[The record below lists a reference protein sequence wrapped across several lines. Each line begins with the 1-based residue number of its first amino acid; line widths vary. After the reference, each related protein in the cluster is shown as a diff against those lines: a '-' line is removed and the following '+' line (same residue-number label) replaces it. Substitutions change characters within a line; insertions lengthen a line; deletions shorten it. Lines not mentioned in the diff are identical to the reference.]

1 MKLKRFLI
9 VGFSLALLLASSNA
23 LSSSISRQQFSIG
36 YPSVVCPP
44 TLNGLASQVSVGSR
58 STKIHRVGS
67 TSAKF
72 VKSKALRFPIPTD
85 PILVDAQG
93 TTPLVWQSRQG
104 SWAGGS
110 ICSTPA
116 ASQWF
121 VGGSADITARGKLI
135 LVNSGLS
142 ESVADVNVW
151 SGTSPANSK
160 AVSVKANSFELL
172 GLDTLAPG
180 ESSIVIR
187 VVSRSG
193 RLNAFVADERGK
205 GLRTLGGDLVSPGV
219 SPAKQLFIP
228 AIPLQP
234 KIKNAPAQQLRLLA
248 PGDAD
253 ANVSVEVISGDGRF
267 TPVGFDDIT
276 VKKGQVMNFPLS
288 PSLASSV
295 YGVRINSDEPIVAG
309 VYANVGKDFVW
320 SSSVPALTPFTIAM
334 TGMSP
339 LLVFVGD
346 NINVELELSVAGGKK
361 VRKSIQGN
369 DIAFWRVPENARN
382 LSFIRVSANT
392 YGSALQASVNGF
404 GSIPLVAGSV
414 LTKSAIPT
422 ANIRVLNP

>member
-1 MKLKRFLI
+1 M
-9 VGFSLALLLASSNA
+9 S
-23 LSSSISRQQFSIG
+23 
-36 YPSVVCPP
+36 YPSVVCPS
-44 TLNGLASQVSVGSR
+44 TLKGLASQVSVGSR

-93 TTPLVWQSRQG
+93 TTPVVWQSRQG

-110 ICSTPA
+110 ICSSPA

-151 SGTSPANSK
+151 SGTSPVNSK
-160 AVSVKANSFELL
+160 AVSVKANSYELL

-180 ESSIVIR
+180 ESSIVIK

-193 RLNAFVADERGK
+193 RLNAFVVDERGK

-234 KIKNAPAQQLRLLA
+234 KVKNAPAQQLRLLA

-267 TPVGFDDIT
+267 TPVGFDNIT

-346 NINVELELSVAGGKK
+346 DIKVELELSVVGGKK
-361 VRKSIQGN
+361 VSKSIQGN
-369 DIAFWRVPENARN
+369 DIAFWRVPDNARN

-392 YGSALQASVNGF
+392 YASALQASVNGF
-404 GSIPLVAGSV
+404 GSIPLLAGSV

>member
-1 MKLKRFLI
+1 M
-9 VGFSLALLLASSNA
+9 S
-23 LSSSISRQQFSIG
+23 
-36 YPSVVCPP
+36 YPSVVCPS

-93 TTPLVWQSRQG
+93 TTPVVWQSRQG

-110 ICSTPA
+110 ICSSPA

-151 SGTSPANSK
+151 SGTSPVNSK
-160 AVSVKANSFELL
+160 AVSVKANSYELL

-180 ESSIVIR
+180 ESSIVIK

-193 RLNAFVADERGK
+193 RLNAFVVDERGK

-234 KIKNAPAQQLRLLA
+234 KVKNAPAQQLRLLA

-267 TPVGFDDIT
+267 TPVGFDNIT

-309 VYANVGKDFVW
+309 AYANVGKDFVW

-346 NINVELELSVAGGKK
+346 DIKVELELSVAGGKK
-361 VRKSIQGN
+361 VSKSIQGN
-369 DIAFWRVPENARN
+369 DIAFWRVPDNARN

-392 YGSALQASVNGF
+392 YASALQASVNGF
-404 GSIPLVAGSV
+404 GSIPLLAGSV

>member
-193 RLNAFVADERGK
+193 RLNAFVVDERGK

>member
-1 MKLKRFLI
+1 M
-9 VGFSLALLLASSNA
+9 S
-23 LSSSISRQQFSIG
+23 
-36 YPSVVCPP
+36 YPSVVCPS
-44 TLNGLASQVSVGSR
+44 TLKGLASEVSVGSR

-93 TTPLVWQSRQG
+93 TTPVVWQSRQG

-110 ICSTPA
+110 ICSSPA

-151 SGTSPANSK
+151 SGTSPVNSK
-160 AVSVKANSFELL
+160 AVSVKANSYELL

-180 ESSIVIR
+180 ESSIVIK

-193 RLNAFVADERGK
+193 RLNAFVVDERGK

-234 KIKNAPAQQLRLLA
+234 KVKNAPAQQLRLLA

-267 TPVGFDDIT
+267 TPVGFDNIT

-346 NINVELELSVAGGKK
+346 DIKVELELSVAGGKK
-361 VRKSIQGN
+361 VSKSIQGN
-369 DIAFWRVPENARN
+369 DIAFWRVPDNARN

-392 YGSALQASVNGF
+392 YASALQASVNGF
-404 GSIPLVAGSV
+404 GSIPLLAGSV

>member
-1 MKLKRFLI
+1 
-9 VGFSLALLLASSNA
+9 LASSNA

-193 RLNAFVADERGK
+193 RLNAFVVDERGK

>member
-1 MKLKRFLI
+1 MKFRRFVIVAASLI
-9 VGFSLALLLASSNA
+9 LLLASSNA
-23 LSSSISRQQFSIG
+23 LSGSISRQQFSIS
-36 YPSVVCPP
+36 YPSVVCPA
-44 TLNGLASQVSVGSR
+44 TLNALASQVSVGSR

-67 TSAKF
+67 TSSKF
-72 VKSKALRFPIPTD
+72 VKSRALRIPVPGD

-93 TTPLVWQSRQG
+93 ITPIVWQSRQG
-104 SWAGGS
+104 SWAGGT
-110 ICSTPA
+110 ICSNPS

-142 ESVADVNVW
+142 ESIADVIVW
-151 SGTSPANSK
+151 SATSPSNSK
-160 AVSVKANSFELL
+160 VVSVKANSFESI
-172 GLDTLAPG
+172 GLDSLAPG
-180 ESSIVIR
+180 ESSIVIK
-187 VVSRSG
+187 VASRSG
-193 RLNAFVADERGK
+193 RLNAFVVDERGK
-205 GLRTLGGDLVSPGV
+205 GLRTLGGDLVSAGV
-219 SPAKQLFIP
+219 APAKQIYIP

-234 KIKNAPAQQLRLLA
+234 KLKDAPAQQLRILA

-267 TPVGFDDIT
+267 TPVGFSEFT
-276 VKKGQVMNFPLS
+276 VKKGQVMNFSLS
-288 PSLASSV
+288 PAVSSSV
-295 YGVRINSDEPIVAG
+295 YGVRIDSDEPIVAG

-339 LLVFVGD
+339 LLVFVGES
-346 NINVELELSVAGGKK
+346 INVELEVSVVGGKK
-361 VRKSIQGN
+361 VRKSIQAN
-369 DIAFWRVPENARN
+369 DIAIWRVPGNARN
-382 LSFIRVSANT
+382 LTFTRVSANT
-392 YGSALQASVNGF
+392 YASALQASVNGF